1 MAQNTPKLVKWEE
14 LTSIGDAASSYRY
27 KNEVSQKSVLSLT
40 SPLTLN
46 KSLNLSETYFFSLKK
61 KCVCVCVCVSGTY
74 FFSLKKSVC
83 VCVCVCVGG
92 SKKWVI
98 ILSLFFLQLIKVGKT
113 KKEKEKKK
121 KKEGKIRKAQ
131 NSFKERNQKILNE
144 KS

>member
-74 FFSLKKSVC
+74 FFSFKKSVC
-83 VCVCVCVGG
+83 VCVCVCVCR
-92 SKKWVI
+92 
-98 ILSLFFLQLIKVGKT
+98 
-113 KKEKEKKK
+113 
-121 KKEGKIRKAQ
+121 RK
-131 NSFKERNQKILNE
+131 
-144 KS
+144 